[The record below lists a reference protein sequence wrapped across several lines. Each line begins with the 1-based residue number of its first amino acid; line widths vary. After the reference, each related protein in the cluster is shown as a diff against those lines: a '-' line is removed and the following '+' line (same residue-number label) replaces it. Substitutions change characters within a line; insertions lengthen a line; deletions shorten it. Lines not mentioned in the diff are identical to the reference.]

1 MYVYICFRTSYVGVS
16 SHSVVIIRMLQNA
29 FFCLLF
35 VCMYVF
41 VLFVGVKRHGRKAN
55 HSLLYSSQTKSG
67 GAVPLLPHM
76 SSWHS
81 A

>member
-1 MYVYICFRTSYVGVS
+1 
-16 SHSVVIIRMLQNA
+16 MLQDA
-29 FFCLLF
+29 FLSF

-41 VLFVGVKRHGRKAN
+41 VLFLGVKRQGRKAN
-55 HSLLYSSQTKSG
+55 HSLPSSSQTKSG

-76 SSWHS
+76 PSWHS